1 MESARC
7 RAFLAA
13 AEHGSF
19 SAAAE
24 ALHYTPSGVSQ
35 LVTALEQELELT
47 LLRRT
52 RRGVTLTQAGEK
64 ILPAARALL
73 QQEDRIRQLAAEI
86 NGLQL
91 GSITV
96 GTYPSMAMLYLP
108 EVLRAFS
115 RDFPQIKVQVREGE
129 QREIVEWLQTG
140 AADVGFLGGG
150 ERLPGDWL
158 PLAEDPMLAMLP
170 RTHPLTEAEVFP
182 LEAVR
187 GEPFIMGGQGWDS
200 DAIDMLHAHGI
211 EPNVVL
217 STVSGISVLA
227 MIEGGLGMSIMN
239 RLVTRVQ
246 SADIAMLPLDP
257 PQHITLG
264 MLLPSLDEAPPA
276 VQKFVQYAVRLLT
289 QAE

>member
-52 RRGVTLTQAGEK
+52 RRGVTLTQAGET

-115 RDFPQIKVQVREGE
+115 RDFPQIRVQVREGE
-129 QREIVEWLQTG
+129 QREIVEWLRTG
-140 AADVGFLGGG
+140 EADVGFLGGG

-170 RTHPLTEAEVFP
+170 RTHPLAEAEVFP

-227 MIEGGLGMSIMN
+227 MVESGLGMSIMN

-264 MLLPSLDEAPPA
+264 MLLPSLDDAPPA
-276 VQKFVQYAVRLLT
+276 VNKFVQYAVRLLT

>member
-170 RTHPLTEAEVFP
+170 RTHPLAEAEVFP

>member
-115 RDFPQIKVQVREGE
+115 RDFPQIRVQVREGE
-129 QREIVEWLQTG
+129 QREIVEWLRTG
-140 AADVGFLGGG
+140 EADVGFLGGG

-170 RTHPLTEAEVFP
+170 RTHPLAEAEVFP

-227 MIEGGLGMSIMN
+227 MVESGLGMSIMN

-264 MLLPSLDEAPPA
+264 MLLPSLDDAPPA
-276 VQKFVQYAVRLLT
+276 VNKFVQYAVRLLT